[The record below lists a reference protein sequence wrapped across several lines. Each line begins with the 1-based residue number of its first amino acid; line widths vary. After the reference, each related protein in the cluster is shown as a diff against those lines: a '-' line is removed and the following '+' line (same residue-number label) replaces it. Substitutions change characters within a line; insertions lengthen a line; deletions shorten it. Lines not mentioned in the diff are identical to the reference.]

1 VALLRAHVVRRAEDG
16 AAVGEVE
23 HERQVLGEAEVDQG
37 DAAVVAQHDVAGL
50 EIPMQHSRAVDGG
63 ERASDRGREPQ
74 RLSRCE
80 RRAHPP
86 AQIAELEVLH
96 HEPRMLV
103 ADPEV
108 MQAHHRRAVDA
119 LGELVLLQ
127 EALEHVDGLALLVLA
142 VARDLERHQPPGALA
157 LADEEIAR
165 GARRQAADEAIAA
178 DEGVAEALGLASRA
192 AAAPDG
198 PGQRLTL
205 LRRHQHLREGVPLEL
220 LAAQGVGPERARL
233 ARRREV
239 RVGEQHERRKA
250 GAARELARPVEATAT
265 GPGVRQQHRIETLG
279 QELRRQRSLRDGA
292 VHGELRLRPP

>member
-1 VALLRAHVVRRAEDG
+1 
-16 AAVGEVE
+16 
-23 HERQVLGEAEVDQG
+23 
-37 DAAVVAQHDVAGL
+37 
-50 EIPMQHSRAVDGG
+50 
-63 ERASDRGREPQ
+63 
-74 RLSRCE
+74 
-80 RRAHPP
+80 
-86 AQIAELEVLH
+86 
-96 HEPRMLV
+96 
-103 ADPEV
+103 
-108 MQAHHRRAVDA
+108 AHHRRAVDA

-239 RVGEQHERRKA
+239 RA
-250 GAARELARPVEATAT
+250 GFAP
-265 GPGVRQQHRIETLG
+265 LG
-279 QELRRQRSLRDGA
+279 LVTDADRVA
-292 VHGELRLRPP
+292 